1 MTLSGVLYIL
11 VFFLVLLAL
20 TKPLGLF
27 MANLFEGKRTFLHP
41 LLRPLERLIYR
52 LGGIRED
59 SEQRWTQYAASVL
72 AFSLISFLL
81 VYVLQRLQGFL
92 LLNPMGF
99 STAHAPGNA
108 TAMTPDLAFNTAVS
122 FMTNTNWQAYGGE
135 TTLSYLVPMAAL
147 TVQNFVSAAA
157 GIAVAIALIRGFA
170 RRQANCIGNFWV
182 DLTRATVYVLLPL
195 ALVFALFLC
204 FRGVPQT
211 VKPYQKATTVEG
223 ATQTVAVGPVASQ
236 EAIKMLGTN
245 GGGFFNTNSAHP
257 FENPTPLT
265 NFMEILAIL
274 IISSGLTYTFGKMVG
289 DTRQGWA
296 VFAAMAFLF
305 FAGVFVCYPAE
316 QAGNPMLARLGVAT
330 AATQTQPGGNMEGK
344 DVRFGIAGS
353 ALWAVATTNASNGSV
368 NSMHDSYTPIGGL
381 VPMFNMQT
389 DEVIFGGVGSGLYG
403 ILLYAI
409 VGIFIAGL
417 MVGRTPEYL
426 GKKIEQKEVKMAMVA
441 IIATAFVILV
451 FTAMSTVAQFAKNG
465 YWNSPGPAIANLN
478 NAGPH
483 GFSEILYAYSSGAEN
498 NGSAFAGINV
508 NTPWYNLTLGL
519 AMLIGRFGFILP
531 TLAVA
536 GSLAAKK
543 KVPTTSGT
551 LPSHG
556 PLFVGLLVGVIIVIG
571 ALTFFPALALG
582 PLVEH
587 LVMHEGRLFSSL
599 LFSFWS

>member
-52 LGGIRED
+52 LSGICED
-59 SEQRWTQYAASVL
+59 SEQRWTQYAASVI
-72 AFSLISFLL
+72 AFSLVSFLL